1 MAGDLGVRIVDES
14 ALGDSELLTNEVE
27 ARDFFRDGV
36 FYLQAG
42 VDLEERDG
50 AVRANQELAGSRP
63 DVPDLFQDVL

>member
-1 MAGDLGVRIVDES
+1 MAGDLGVRKVDETS
-14 ALGDSELLTNEVE
+14 LGDSELFTNKIE

-36 FYLQAG
+36 FHLQASI
-42 VDLEERDG
+42 DLEERDG